1 MPFSCSHCGKTLLG
15 KDFVI
20 VVLVIVCFTGDS
32 IGSHKNHVVL
42 IKNCME
48 VLQIKFGI
56 KSKYF
61 DMLIFQVKFV
71 TENMNQV
78 KG

>member
-1 MPFSCSHCGKTLLG
+1 MGKEII
-15 KDFVI
+15 I

-61 DMLIFQVKFV
+61 DMHIFQVKFV